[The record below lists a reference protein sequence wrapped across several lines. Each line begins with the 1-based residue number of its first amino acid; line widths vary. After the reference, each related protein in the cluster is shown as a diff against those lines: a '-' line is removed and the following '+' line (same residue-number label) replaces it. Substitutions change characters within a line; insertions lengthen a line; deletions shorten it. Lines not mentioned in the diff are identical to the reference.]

1 MKTIKQQETIN
12 FNAISF
18 KDALTMLPLMDELTN
33 LVNNIKLVEFY
44 ANLPEEEKNKYRNVW
59 RRNDISLPTNSIEKI
74 YELLKS
80 LGFESQNDLIEPSIQ
95 KLELKK

>member
-1 MKTIKQQETIN
+1 MKTIQQQENIN

-18 KDALTMLPLMDELTN
+18 KDAIVMLPLMNELTS
-33 LVNNIKLVEFY
+33 LINNIKLADFY

-59 RRNDISLPTNSIEKI
+59 RRNEISLPANSIEKI
-74 YELLKS
+74 YELLTN
-80 LGFESQNDLIEPSIQ
+80 LGFESQNDLVDPSIE